1 MISFLFF
8 ACGGDPSYVRS
19 RQEPERSAKISWRAK
34 DRQINFLRGAVRC
47 DPSQADRDIAA
58 ACSSSM
64 IFVKRS
70 RKVWASF
77 TVATVPHQADQI
89 GEGLGVG
96 VGDLSLSICGQPAG
110 RSSSKGLLGQ
120 LLRGIRG
127 ADPWIEARTQ
137 SGPRRK
143 HSARTSI
150 PIAAPFRRTHPDRAR
165 RADLGRAADGS
176 DAGDLIEITQND
188 RLHGD
193 ARSRSGVMAKRQRP
207 SRIFALPNSA
217 RPPLFN
223 NWLGGERRLARTAP
237 RPA

>member
-1 MISFLFF
+1 VDAARSWKGRAASFSHFRGQVARHFHAHADFTNLRSRPCHDLVPYF
-8 ACGGDPSYVRS
+8 ACGREPSYVRS
-19 RQEPERSAKISWRAK
+19 GQEPERRTKISWRAK

-64 IFVKRS
+64 VFVKPS
-70 RKVWASF
+70 RNVWASF
-77 TVATVPHQADQI
+77 TGATVPQQADQI

-143 HSARTSI
+143 HSARYPSPHRFVGHIQTALGGQIS
-150 PIAAPFRRTHPDRAR
+150 AAR
-165 RADLGRAADGS
+165 RMDLTRA
-176 DAGDLIEITQND
+176 T
-188 RLHGD
+188 
-193 ARSRSGVMAKRQRP
+193 
-207 SRIFALPNSA
+207 
-217 RPPLFN
+217 
-223 NWLGGERRLARTAP
+223 
-237 RPA
+237 